1 MDLVGKYL
9 RLRREWL
16 EPTPDSAEKHSHRR
30 RVAQDLVRA
39 GAELEAGQPDEA
51 PFLETMPWSDT
62 LGVTYEHQH
71 GIG

>member
-16 EPTPDSAEKHSHRR
+16 EPRPDSPEKQSLLR
-30 RVAQDLVRA
+30 RVAQDMVRV
-39 GAELEAGQPDEA
+39 GAELEAGRPDKA

-71 GIG
+71 GMG